1 MRKTGNKKAWEWLS
15 LQIVKNPSRVIL
27 VGIITLN
34 LTFIIISACLI
45 CMLAPSTGMNP
56 SFFGSLFYTITMI
69 MDAGCISFIVQSP
82 NPGNAVVSVVCLII
96 ILIGMIIFT
105 GGVIG
110 YISNVISNF
119 IENSNAGKSP
129 LMLSNHTIILN
140 WNSRAS
146 EIINDMLYSEFP
158 EVVVVLVS
166 ENRDEIEKEIEE
178 RLFDTVNRE
187 RLAVIDETKGM
198 NFMDAFWHMRF
209 HNFHSKVDVV
219 VRQGDPF
226 SNKQLMDISIDKAKA
241 VIILNKDRLHGVT
254 RVVDEDVDDKKRR
267 GNSLTVKTLALVAEL
282 TAAETS
288 ANDQRIIVEVEDP
301 WTADIVNKII
311 SHKEKLEKCNIV
323 PIHVYKILG
332 QLMSQ
337 FSIMPELNLVYN
349 ELFSKKGAEF
359 YSIPFDIGIETRDNF
374 IAYFADHAHAIPL
387 SSMDTKGGRQWFFMA
402 DRSHDLIYTSEVPK
416 YDYTV
421 NINPDYW
428 QPRRNILILGHN
440 SNTAA
445 LMAGFESYRNE
456 WNPAKDGSDI
466 LNICVL
472 DDVEGLEAMNYYNDY
487 SYVNAIKETD
497 LFDLETIY
505 STIND
510 FIDEQDG
517 DTGILILSDDNVSK
531 EDLDATALT
540 YLIYVQ
546 DIMTQRKERYG
557 GKDIERIDVVVEIL
571 NPKNYDVVR
580 SYSVDNIVISNR
592 YISKMLGQIGEKNS
606 LFEFYNDIL
615 AYDEAGVDEY
625 SSKELYIKRV
635 KDFFV
640 DVPPACTAA
649 ELIRSIYSSYKDLD
663 QRNIALLLGY
673 ITEEDEMVIFAGD
686 QREIQVNLHENDKLI
701 LFSNH

>member
-1 MRKTGNKKAWEWLS
+1 MNTTGNRKNREWLS

-27 VGIITLN
+27 VGIILIN
-34 LTFIIISACLI
+34 LFFILFSAFLI
-45 CMLAPSTGMNP
+45 TILSPATGTHR
-56 SFFGSLFYTITMI
+56 SFVGSLFYTITMI
-69 MDAGCISFIVQSP
+69 MDAGCISFIVQNP
-82 NPGNAVVSVVCLII
+82 NPGNALISVVCLFI

-105 GGVIG
+105 GGIIG
-110 YISNVISNF
+110 YISNVISDF
-119 IENSNAGKSP
+119 IDNSNAGKSP
-129 LMLSNHTIILN
+129 LVVSKHTIILN

-166 ENRDEIEKEIEE
+166 ENRKEVEKEI
-178 RLFDTVNRE
+178 DE
-187 RLAVIDETKGM
+187 RLADTISRERKAVLKETEGM
-198 NFMDAFWHMRF
+198 NFFDAFWHKRL
-209 HNFHSKVDVV
+209 HNFHSRVSVI

-241 VIILNKDRLHGVT
+241 VIILNKDRMHSGT
-254 RVVDEDVDDKKRR
+254 GTVVKAEEKQRKR
-267 GNSLTVKTLALVAEL
+267 GNSLTVKTLTLVAEL

-288 ANDQRIIVEVEDP
+288 ANDQKIIVEVVDP

-323 PIHVYKILG
+323 PIYVYKILG

-337 FSIMPELNLVYN
+337 FSIVPELNMVYN

-359 YSIPFDIGIETRDNF
+359 YSIPFDIGIDTRDNF
-374 IAYFADHAHAIPL
+374 LAYFSDHAHAIPL
-387 SSMDTKGGRQWFFMA
+387 ASIDTKIGRQWFFMS
-402 DRSHDLIYTSEVPK
+402 DKSHDLILRSEIPRYELSVK
-416 YDYTV
+416 T
-421 NINPDYW
+421 NPDYW
-428 QPRRNILILGHN
+428 QPKRNIMILGHN
-440 SNTAA
+440 SNTLA

-472 DDVEGLEAMNYYNDY
+472 DDKEGLAAMNYYRDY
-487 SYVNAIKETD
+487 SYVNAFMETD
-497 LFDLETIY
+497 LFDQDTIY
-505 STIND
+505 KTIND
-510 FIDEQDG
+510 FINEYEG
-517 DTGILILSDDNVSK
+517 DTRILILSDDAVSR

-546 DIMTQRKERYG
+546 DIMTQRKAMFG
-557 GKDIERIDVVVEIL
+557 GKDTERIDVVVEIL

-592 YISKMLGQIGEKNS
+592 YISKMLGQIGEKDS

-615 AYDEAGVDEY
+615 AYDDAGTDEY
-625 SSKELYIKRV
+625 VSKELYIKTV
-635 KDFFV
+635 KDFFI
-640 DVPPACTAA
+640 DVPPTCTAA
-649 ELIRSIYSSYKDLD
+649 ELIRAIYADSKAQDS
-663 QRNIALLLGY
+663 RNIAILLGY
-673 ITEEDEMVIFAGD
+673 ITEDDEMVIFVGD
-686 QREIQVNLHENDKLI
+686 QREIEVSLHENDKLI